1 VIGSLVLGGIVDAV
15 LHVLV
20 LLAVPPL
27 LQGVIVKTKARFG
40 GRVGAPVLQPYFD
53 LAKLMRKEMVISR
66 TTSWVF
72 LAGPAVT
79 LTATVSAALLLPFG
93 GMSAPV
99 HFAGDLV
106 LFAYLLAL
114 GRFFTAAAA
123 LDTGSAFEG
132 MGAAREVT
140 FACLAEPAMFLGLL
154 ALVKL
159 SGSLELSGMLAPGIG
174 MAWGRAAPTMV
185 MIVAGLFV
193 IVLAENARIP
203 VDDPSTHLELTMIHE
218 VMVLDHSGPAL
229 AAVLYGAS
237 IKLFAMGAI
246 LVQLVV
252 PVALGSVLLD
262 WGVFL
267 AAMLAFAIV
276 VGVVESCMARLRL
289 LYVSNLLVGAGV
301 ITGFGLLLL
310 LVG

>member
-1 VIGSLVLGGIVDAV
+1 
-15 LHVLV
+15 
-20 LLAVPPL
+20 
-27 LQGVIVKTKARFG
+27 
-40 GRVGAPVLQPYFD
+40 
-53 LAKLMRKEMVISR
+53 
-66 TTSWVF
+66 
-72 LAGPAVT
+72 
-79 LTATVSAALLLPFG
+79 
-93 GMSAPV
+93 
-99 HFAGDLV
+99 
-106 LFAYLLAL
+106 
-114 GRFFTAAAA
+114 
-123 LDTGSAFEG
+123 

-159 SGSLELSGMLAPGIG
+159 SGSLELSGMLAPSIG

-193 IVLAENARIP
+193 IVLAENSRIP
-203 VDDPSTHLELTMIHE
+203 VDDPNTHLELTMIHE

-267 AAMLAFAIV
+267 AAMLAFAVV

>member
-1 VIGSLVLGGIVDAV
+1 
-15 LHVLV
+15 
-20 LLAVPPL
+20 
-27 LQGVIVKTKARFG
+27 
-40 GRVGAPVLQPYFD
+40 
-53 LAKLMRKEMVISR
+53 M
-66 TTSWVF
+66 
-72 LAGPAVT
+72 
-79 LTATVSAALLLPFG
+79 SAALLLPFG

-174 MAWGRAAPTMV
+174 TAWGRAAPTMV

-193 IVLAENARIP
+193 IVLAENSRIP
-203 VDDPSTHLELTMIHE
+203 VDDPNTHLELTMIHE

-262 WGVFL
+262 WSVFL
-267 AAMLAFAIV
+267 AAMIAFAVV
-276 VGVVESCMARLRL
+276 VGVVESMHGAAPAALRLESPRGRWRHHRLRTA
-289 LYVSNLLVGAGV
+289 SPPGGV
-301 ITGFGLLLL
+301 EHGGSRRGSPGIWSCFRTSSSSGRAACARSSTWWPHRASC
-310 LVG
+310 